1 MRKALD
7 IRSRMLLAALLPVVL
22 VSTLLAVFFM
32 FTRFGDLE
40 LSHAQRARA
49 LARQLALAS
58 EYGLF
63 SANQSQLQALMAGA
77 LREPD
82 VRWIGVYDNQ
92 GQRLVSVGYEN
103 TNNQLLFNDRE
114 SHVFDEQR
122 GLDWLAQP
130 VLVSGIKLDDLY
142 EGVAAA
148 LSVSPQQLGQVRLVI
163 SRQSL
168 DAQRLDM
175 LLLGGLIGALGLG
188 FGLGLALY
196 LSRGVLR
203 PIERVTRLIER
214 IGRGDFAQAQAE
226 AALARSNDPLQ
237 ALQKNLYRTAGRLA
251 FARDELEQEVTLA
264 TQSMRE
270 KKEEAEQAN
279 QAKSR
284 FLAVAS
290 HDLRQPMHALGLFV
304 TRLAQLSHDVQT
316 GQLVSQLQA
325 SVRAMQMLLDGLLDI
340 SRLDARSVPVQRQ
353 AFAVMGMFEQLQRDL
368 AHLALEKNLTLRIRP
383 SALWVMSDAAL
394 IYRILLNLTSNA
406 LRYTYSG
413 SILVSARL
421 SGSGEQ
427 VLLQVWDSGIG
438 IAVEHQKRVFEE
450 FYQVAGTSG
459 DHARGLGLGLNI
471 VQRTAQLLDHPL
483 QLRSAPGC
491 GTRFTLC
498 LPCTAARAALPP
510 SSPEGTVADGL
521 MQASVLVVE
530 DDDLVRAALLALL
543 GGWGM
548 QVHQA
553 NGLAQALQHL
563 EAGCR
568 PALIISDYSLQEA
581 LHGIQVIALLRAQL
595 GHNTPACLV
604 SGDTDAGL
612 MDLAH
617 NAGLTLL
624 HKPVQPAK
632 LRSLLRRLLLHH
644 GPTQPVKGDALP

>member
-1 MRKALD
+1 
-7 IRSRMLLAALLPVVL
+7 
-22 VSTLLAVFFM
+22 
-32 FTRFGDLE
+32 
-40 LSHAQRARA
+40 
-49 LARQLALAS
+49 
-58 EYGLF
+58 
-63 SANQSQLQALMAGA
+63 
-77 LREPD
+77 
-82 VRWIGVYDNQ
+82 
-92 GQRLVSVGYEN
+92 
-103 TNNQLLFNDRE
+103 
-114 SHVFDEQR
+114 
-122 GLDWLAQP
+122 
-130 VLVSGIKLDDLY
+130 
-142 EGVAAA
+142 
-148 LSVSPQQLGQVRLVI
+148 
-163 SRQSL
+163 
-168 DAQRLDM
+168 
-175 LLLGGLIGALGLG
+175 
-188 FGLGLALY
+188 
-196 LSRGVLR
+196 
-203 PIERVTRLIER
+203 
-214 IGRGDFAQAQAE
+214 
-226 AALARSNDPLQ
+226 
-237 ALQKNLYRTAGRLA
+237 
-251 FARDELEQEVTLA
+251 
-264 TQSMRE
+264 
-270 KKEEAEQAN
+270 
-279 QAKSR
+279 
-284 FLAVAS
+284 
-290 HDLRQPMHALGLFV
+290 
-304 TRLAQLSHDVQT
+304 
-316 GQLVSQLQA
+316 
-325 SVRAMQMLLDGLLDI
+325 
-340 SRLDARSVPVQRQ
+340 
-353 AFAVMGMFEQLQRDL
+353 
-368 AHLALEKNLTLRIRP
+368 
-383 SALWVMSDAAL
+383 MSDAAL